1 MERLLQGVQIKI
13 NEKLFL
19 KDPESSGLGKKIIQ
33 FSIQLI
39 NEIGFESFTFKKL
52 GHQIG
57 SNESSIYRYFEN
69 KHKLLVYL
77 TSWYWGWM
85 EYQLVFATHN
95 IKNPKEKLLKSI
107 IIITR
112 EIKEDSAFSHVNE
125 VLLNQI
131 VINEYSKA
139 YLTKEVDA
147 ENKEG
152 YYAIYKRL
160 VGRLSEMI
168 AEVDADY
175 EYPTSLASTILEN
188 GLHQH
193 YLREHFPSL
202 TDCNERVT
210 PTQYLTHLVFNTLKQ
225 NLNE

>member
-1 MERLLQGVQIKI
+1 MDRLLQGVQIRI

-19 KDPESSGLGKKIIQ
+19 KDPESSSLGKRIIE

-39 NEIGFESFTFKKL
+39 DEIGFESFTFKKL
-52 GHQIG
+52 GKEIG

-69 KHKLLVYL
+69 KHKLLLYL

-85 EYQLVFATHN
+85 EYQLVFATHS

>member
-33 FSIQLI
+33 FSIQII

-85 EYQLVFATHN
+85 EYQLVFATHS